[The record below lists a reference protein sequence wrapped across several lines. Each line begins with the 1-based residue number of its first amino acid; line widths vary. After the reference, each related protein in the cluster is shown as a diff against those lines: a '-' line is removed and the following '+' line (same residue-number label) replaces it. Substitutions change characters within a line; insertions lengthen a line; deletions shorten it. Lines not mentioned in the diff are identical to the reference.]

1 MTRVLFDTMFLVDA
15 ERAGDD
21 LEDVIEDEDD
31 VAIAAVTIAELR
43 VGALLATGRRKA
55 ARSAYVDDVVAT
67 IPVLDYDLEV
77 AEAHAELLLEVR
89 LQGRPRG
96 AHDLMIAATA
106 RAFDRTVI
114 SADRTAF
121 RDLPGVEVR

>member
-15 ERAGDD
+15 GPAGDD

-55 ARSAYVDDVVAT
+55 APERVC
-67 IPVLDYDLEV
+67 
-77 AEAHAELLLEVR
+77 R
-89 LQGRPRG
+89 
-96 AHDLMIAATA
+96 
-106 RAFDRTVI
+106 
-114 SADRTAF
+114 
-121 RDLPGVEVR
+121 